1 MGVGIAVSVG
11 SATIVSAAI
20 VDAIETA
27 VAPMSIGGVAGVSGV
42 ALHAFKK
49 VVNSNIVI
57 ISFTGNFIK
66 PFSMD
71 LVFFKHV
78 EDYFGAIKVR
88 II

>member
-11 SATIVSAAI
+11 NATIVSAAI

-27 VAPMSIGGVAGVSGV
+27 VAPMSIGGAVGAAEVV
-42 ALHAFKK
+42 LQALKK
-49 VVNSNIVI
+49 VVNSNIVT

-71 LVFFKHV
+71 LVF
-78 EDYFGAIKVR
+78 
-88 II
+88 